1 MPTITRLRAGFT
13 VAAVAG
19 LALLGTATSA
29 LACTSDDGRANPT
42 QGKAPDCSQIKG
54 VSGQKLDQGDFTF
67 TGGDKS
73 KSLNITAVKE
83 GVKVEAIVVV
93 GGDDGWALYAPGVK
107 GAKGK
112 ILDKDLPWNDLIAP
126 HNYNGSQPKIDSWYA
141 CGTKTAPETTQPT
154 KPAETPTTQPT
165 DTASV
170 PTTSQAAP
178 TEAPTSTSAVVAAPA
193 GNETGGTGGQLA
205 NTGFDNAWLIYI
217 AAALLVVGGGLLAL
231 LKFRRS
237 STN

>member
-29 LACTSDDGRANPT
+29 LACTSDDGRANPI
-42 QGKAPDCSQIKG
+42 QGHNPDCSSIKG
-54 VSGQKLDQGDFTF
+54 VSGKKLDQGDFTF

-73 KSLNITAVKE
+73 KSLNITATKE
-83 GVKVEAIVVV
+83 GVKVEAVVV
-93 GGDDGWALYAPGVK
+93 AGGDDGYAVYVPGK
-107 GAKGK
+107 KN
-112 ILDKDLPWNDLIAP
+112 LDKDLPWNDLIAP
-126 HNYNGSQPKIDSWYA
+126 HNYNGSQPKIDKWFA

-154 KPAETPTTQPT
+154 KPSETPTTQPT
-165 DTASV
+165 ETSSV
-170 PTTSQAAP
+170 PTTSQAATP
-178 TEAPTSTSAVVAAPA
+178 TEAPTSTTAAVAVPA

-217 AAALLVVGGGLLAL
+217 AAALLVLGGGLLAL
-231 LKFRRS
+231 LKFRRGS
-237 STN
+237 AN

>member
-29 LACTSDDGRANPT
+29 LACTSDDGRANPI
-42 QGKAPDCSQIKG
+42 QGHAPDCAHLNG
-54 VSGQKLDQGDFTF
+54 VSGKKLDQGDFTF

-73 KSLNITAVKE
+73 KSLNITATKD
-83 GVKVEAIVVV
+83 GVKVEAVVV
-93 GGDDGWALYAPGVK
+93 AGGDDGYAVYIPGK
-107 GAKGK
+107 KN
-112 ILDKDLPWNDLIAP
+112 LTKDLPWNNLIAP
-126 HNYNGSQPKIDSWYA
+126 HNYNGSQPKIDSWFA

-165 DTASV
+165 ETSAV

-178 TEAPTSTSAVVAAPA
+178 TAAPTSTTAVVAAPA

-231 LKFRRS
+231 LKFRRR